1 MTDCLVAI
9 SFTTDIVLSCSFSL
23 LFSFFSVIVFVMHN
37 AINKAGETQTFAD
50 RRINKVFE
58 KTLVGAL
65 QLAKEIYS
73 NLATVHKNIR

>member
-1 MTDCLVAI
+1 
-9 SFTTDIVLSCSFSL
+9 
-23 LFSFFSVIVFVMHN
+23 MHN